1 MKDPGDLPAFD
12 DVPDPF
18 EGAGSAQL
26 PALDARHLPPSP
38 ARARVRSLR
47 WAALALALGVQAVGY
62 AVVGHRTDLGEAARW
77 RLAAGVLVPLAA
89 AGLGLVAAAGVGELG
104 VGQRASRL
112 AVLVGLVPVMF
123 AGGVALVSPVADDD
137 PLFWPRALRCVM
149 VTVALTLPALA
160 LAAIAFRRAFVAAA
174 GWRTSALGAACGALS
189 AATMSLVCPDVSAL
203 HVLLGH
209 GLMILAGAALGAAL
223 ARPLTRV

>member
-1 MKDPGDLPAFD
+1 M
-12 DVPDPF
+12 
-18 EGAGSAQL
+18 
-26 PALDARHLPPSP
+26 
-38 ARARVRSLR
+38 
-47 WAALALALGVQAVGY
+47 
-62 AVVGHRTDLGEAARW
+62 
-77 RLAAGVLVPLAA
+77 PLAA